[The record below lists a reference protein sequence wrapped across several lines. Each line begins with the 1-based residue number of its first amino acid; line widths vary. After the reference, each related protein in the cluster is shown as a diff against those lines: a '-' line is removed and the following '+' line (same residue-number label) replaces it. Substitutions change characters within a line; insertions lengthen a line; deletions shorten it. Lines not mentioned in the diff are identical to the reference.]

1 MRKHSKLICMTA
13 LMATMLALNGCG
25 KKQSNKKVEV
35 SVEEYQQLTYNTELV
50 VRGDIEPTLELK
62 LKANDF
68 EKKIYY
74 PALNEMEVQ
83 SVNVS
88 VGDTVSKGTVMVE
101 FKSGELGEKI
111 EEYRTRVTEDELLL
125 DHYNRLAK
133 IDTTMDYSNDIQSIK
148 DDMEI
153 AQLYMKELEAR
164 LEGYNIVAEGSGVV
178 SIVSEILDYGIVDA
192 QDGIIT
198 VKYGT
203 GEFSTTT
210 SDDYDFK
217 VGDVFTATFG
227 MASLD
232 MELIDITEDGKDA
245 DGNTIRSLLFQAK
258 GDAGTVSSY
267 DTMYMNIEKT
277 VLKNVIY
284 VPKDAVIEIDEKYY
298 VYVMDDR
305 GMRHGVE
312 VTVGDTADG
321 FTVIKTGLSE
331 GDRVVIN

>member
-1 MRKHSKLICMTA
+1 MRKYPKIICMTA
-13 LMATMLALNGCG
+13 MLAAMLALNGCG
-25 KKQSNKKVEV
+25 KKEQDKKVQV
-35 SVEEYQQLTYNTELV
+35 SVEEYQPVTYNTELV
-50 VRGDIEPTLELK
+50 VRGNIEPALELK
-62 LKANDF
+62 LKANDY

-88 VGDTVSKGTVMVE
+88 VGDIVSKGTVMVE
-101 FKSGELGEKI
+101 FKSGELGDQI
-111 EEYRTRVTEDELLL
+111 EQYRTRVAEDELLL
-125 DHYNRLAK
+125 DHYNRLSK
-133 IDTTMDYSNDIQSIK
+133 IDTATDYSDSIQNIK

-153 AQLYMKELEAR
+153 AQLYMNELEAR
-164 LEGYNIVAEGSGVV
+164 IESYNIVAEGNGVV
-178 SIVSEILDYGIVDA
+178 SVVSEILDYGIVDA

-217 VGDVFTATFG
+217 LGDVFPATFG

-232 MELIDITEDGKDA
+232 MELIDIQESGTDA
-245 DGNTIRSLLFQAK
+245 DGNTIRSLTFQAIDDD
-258 GDAGTVSSY
+258 GSASSY
-267 DTMYMNIEKT
+267 DTLYMNIEKT
-277 VLKNVIY
+277 ALRDVIY
-284 VPKDAVIEIDEKYY
+284 VPKDAVMEIDERFY

-305 GMRHGVE
+305 NMRHGIE

-321 FTVIKTGLSE
+321 FTVIKNGLSE
-331 GDRVVIN
+331 GDKVVID